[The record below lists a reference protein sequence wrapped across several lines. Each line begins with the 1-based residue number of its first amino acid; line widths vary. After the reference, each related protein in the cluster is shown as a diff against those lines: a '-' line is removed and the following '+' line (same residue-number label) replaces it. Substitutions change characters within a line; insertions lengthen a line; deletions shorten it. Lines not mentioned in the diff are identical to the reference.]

1 MQVVEVEHNQIQM
14 QESGGTNQQNKEM
27 KMQFN
32 LKHLDGR
39 NKNYNIIF

>member
-27 KMQFN
+27 KMQ
-32 LKHLDGR
+32 KKTETSGW
-39 NKNYNIIF
+39 KE